1 MIVDMNN
8 KTTIDMA
15 HVWKQSLVNKVT
27 RKVKVMDP
35 EGNPVSLTYLYPL
48 QNVVLGGILFSACP

>member
-1 MIVDMNN
+1 MNN

-35 EGNPVSLTYLYPL
+35 EGNPVSLTYFVTEKSFFNLR
-48 QNVVLGGILFSACP
+48 VVLN